1 MWHCNSLSFT
11 ILVRCLI
18 MTDVFIVVW
27 PQNTVLCLQV
37 QRGDIHGDNRGTTEP
52 KQRLPV
58 AEFCKVIFLQT
69 TQGTHELLQSYSLPG
84 SCGFCL
90 MQVLYLSKSVHGY
103 DGNELEKMQYV
114 KFRTLLIK

>member
-1 MWHCNSLSFT
+1 M
-11 ILVRCLI
+11 V
-18 MTDVFIVVW
+18 VFDKSGCTVLYLFKMFNLGSGVW

-69 TQGTHELLQSYSLPG
+69 TQGTHELLQSYSLPR
-84 SCGFCL
+84 SCGFSL
-90 MQVLYLSKSVHGY
+90 MQVLSLSKSVHVY
-103 DGNELEKMQYV
+103 NGNELEKIHM
-114 KFRTLLIK
+114 